1 MTISKFQQVIRLQ
14 FDCLVK
20 RVVDTT
26 VKDYNREINR
36 RAVYETSFSDLS
48 IKSAISESGISR
60 K

>member
-14 FDCLVK
+14 FDCLVN

-48 IKSAISESGISR
+48 NKSLEQINLTDTH
-60 K
+60 